1 MKKFIFL
8 SIIICAS
15 LTTGAQVS
23 RYLEKGQSGIGLRI
37 GSEKTYGMYGFSGQ
51 IGGSIKGIIDIEVS
65 YTKDLYDQ
73 TQNDLLDNN
82 ASSSLYEG
90 WVNWWVI
97 RKQIIPAIDVNVALW
112 GEYANSPYKNYRT
125 IDTDTTQ
132 YLYKSYQEGQFG
144 FEISVNFRITDTWWL
159 QPGFFAYYAVGQEKW
174 DEKALTVKNNYQGV
188 GSSLELGI
196 VKRIRK
202 SSLYLQFNQYFDS
215 YEASTN
221 KYKLSIGYILG
232 L

>member
-1 MKKFIFL
+1 MVFL
-8 SIIICAS
+8 LLGGTSM
-15 LTTGAQVS
+15 AQVS
-23 RYLEKGQSGIGLRI
+23 RYLEKGQSGVGLRL
-37 GSEKTYGMYGFSGQ
+37 GAEKTYGMYGFSGQ
-51 IGGSIKGIIDIEVS
+51 VGGSIKGIVDIEVS
-65 YTKDLYDQ
+65 FTKDLYDQ
-73 TQNDLLDNN
+73 MQNNLLDNN

-97 RKQIIPAIDVNVALW
+97 RKQIIPAIDVNVAIW
-112 GEYANSPYKNYRT
+112 GEYANAPYKNYRA

-132 YLYKSYQEGQFG
+132 YLYKSFQEGQFG
-144 FEISVNFRITDTWWL
+144 FEIALNFRITDSWWL

-174 DEKALTVKNNYQGV
+174 DEKGSTVKTNYQGI
-188 GSSLELGI
+188 GSSLEIGI
-196 VKRIRK
+196 VKRIKK

-215 YEASTN
+215 YEGSTN